1 MHFSTITAT
10 ALSVVLAGI
19 TSATELDPLPQLE
32 AYKVPK
38 SWRQPVAPLRIAANT
53 WQIGTQG
60 ITALLLTGSE
70 GAILID
76 GGMAQ
81 TADHVLAN
89 LGVLGLQPT
98 DLKLILH
105 SHAHADHVGSLA
117 AVQRATGARIA
128 TNAES
133 ALLMARGGADDIHF
147 GDGILYSPI
156 QADRILHQGEE
167 VALGNLHLRVHFI
180 PGHTPGSMAWT
191 WQDTINGKTTQ
202 LAYVDSLSAPGYQ
215 LINNSRY
222 PDIVRDYQ
230 TSFERVRNLPC
241 ELLIT
246 PHATASGWVFGKTAT
261 QKTPLSCKHYADK
274 AERQFQIQLEA
285 ERQGSAG
292 GQ

>member
-1 MHFSTITAT
+1 MHFSTITAA
-10 ALSVVLAGI
+10 ALPVLLAGI

-53 WQIGTQG
+53 WQIGTEG
-60 ITALLLTGSE
+60 ITALLLTGRE

-81 TADHVLAN
+81 TADHLLAN
-89 LGVLGLQPT
+89 LRVLGLQPA

-133 ALLMARGGADDIHF
+133 ALLMARGGANDIHF

-191 WQDTINGKTTQ
+191 WQDIVDGNKTQ

-215 LINNSRY
+215 LINNTRY
-222 PDIVRDYQ
+222 PDIVQDYQ

-246 PHATASGWVFGKTAT
+246 PHAAASGWLFENTAT

-274 AERQFQIQLEA
+274 AERKLQAQLEA
-285 ERQGSAG
+285 ERKGSEG
-292 GQ
+292 